1 MPTEE
6 RRIGMKERLKI
17 RKGKLTDYAV
27 VYVEMPE
34 FPEIERFIY
43 TKRKTIYINLS
54 ARPGAKIIKLVQ

>member
-1 MPTEE
+1 
-6 RRIGMKERLKI
+6 MKERLKI